1 MTNEIQTVD
10 SAQVVPAT
18 DTALA
23 IAADQTEFNQA
34 QIAALKQ
41 LGVED
46 APRGDLDVFFHTAK
60 RTGLDPFSKQIY
72 MIGRNTK
79 VGGYGGAPERW
90 ETKYTIQTGIE
101 GYRVVGHRIARREVI
116 GRPFA
121 RRLFCGRD
129 GVWRDVL
136 IENGPPVA
144 AKAEITCDGVLVGE
158 AVVKFVEYAQ
168 TTRAGEL
175 VGQWRDKPTVMIG
188 KCAEAAAWR
197 AAFPQDFAGVYEPA
211 EFDRHQVIDGEVEPV
226 RVRAERAD
234 RGVQGVA
241 AALGIKTETVDAE
254 APSPSEPTPEAPAV
268 ELITP
273 AQSRKLYALL
283 RERGLEDKDAALA
296 WISSALSRTRNPV
309 ASTRDLTKTEATTLI
324 DILESDRAEQPT
336 TTEGNE

>member
-10 SAQVVPAT
+10 SAQVVTAT

-136 IENGPPVA
+136 IENGPRSPPKPKSPA
-144 AKAEITCDGVLVGE
+144 MAYWWAKRSSSSSN
-158 AVVKFVEYAQ
+158 
-168 TTRAGEL
+168 TRRLPG
-175 VGQWRDKPTVMIG
+175 
-188 KCAEAAAWR
+188 R
-197 AAFPQDFAGVYEPA
+197 AS
-211 EFDRHQVIDGEVEPV
+211 
-226 RVRAERAD
+226 
-234 RGVQGVA
+234 
-241 AALGIKTETVDAE
+241 L
-254 APSPSEPTPEAPAV
+254 
-268 ELITP
+268 
-273 AQSRKLYALL
+273 
-283 RERGLEDKDAALA
+283 
-296 WISSALSRTRNPV
+296 SASG
-309 ASTRDLTKTEATTLI
+309 AT
-324 DILESDRAEQPT
+324 SQP
-336 TTEGNE
+336 